1 MLGSLIFFLL
11 LFKIAKWTNVNS
23 IRIQTY
29 FKSPNKKPVLKGLEG
44 DSVVKNTSLNA

>member
-1 MLGSLIFFLL
+1 MLDSLIFFLL

-29 FKSPNKKPVLKGLEG
+29 FKPPKQKTCAKGLG
-44 DSVVKNTSLNA
+44 R